1 MTYNNIRLAK
11 EIFDKAFHNM
21 EHVKLN
27 DYIINL
33 NKSDAL
39 EVLDF
44 LNKLY
49 INIIANPENFSFYDD
64 FNQRKMNTKL
74 VNDDLKEI
82 ANNLM
87 LPIDEF
93 RNLQLDKLN
102 L

>member
-1 MTYNNIRLAK
+1 MTYNNISLAK
-11 EIFDKAFHNM
+11 KIFDKAFHNM
-21 EHVKLN
+21 EEVKLN
-27 DYIINL
+27 DYLINL
-33 NKSDAL
+33 SKSDAL
-39 EVLDF
+39 EVIGII
-44 LNKLY
+44 NKLY
-49 INIIANPENFSFYDD
+49 INLIVNPENFSFYDN

-93 RNLQLDKLN
+93 RNRQLGKLD